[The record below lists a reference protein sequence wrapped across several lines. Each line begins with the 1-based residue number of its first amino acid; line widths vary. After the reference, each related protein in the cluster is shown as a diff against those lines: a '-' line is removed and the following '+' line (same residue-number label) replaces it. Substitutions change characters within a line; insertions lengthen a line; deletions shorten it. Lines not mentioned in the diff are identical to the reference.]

1 MINHDE
7 STPTQRGGICSL
19 SATLGTAAAAGS
31 LGPPGLAGVLGGR
44 GIITGAPSPHQLSRQ
59 GSSVESHAS
68 SVPIH
73 FHTAECSATGR
84 TLHQP
89 THHSKVSNNI
99 FLCTCVYIHIN
110 VCKFRFLYSIF
121 YDFFPYLN
129 NSVAPQHLTSV
140 TSTVAPYMRVI

>member
-99 FLCTCVYIHIN
+99 FLCTCVYIHILMF
-110 VCKFRFLYSIF
+110 VSF
-121 YDFFPYLN
+121 DFFILFFMISFLILIIAWLPN
-129 NSVAPQHLTSV
+129 
-140 TSTVAPYMRVI
+140 I